1 MTWSPP
7 LSEHLNDRNISLP
20 PSRFRL
26 FILIYWLLFGI
37 VIVGMWTLLYD
48 GIIPIDAVSLSSSG
62 TPFQALYLAPFSH
75 EIPQH
80 LLTNVFTFFLLGVS
94 LTIITALF
102 RKLDS
107 RFYLCPFI
115 ACILFVTILP
125 FTFSTALLLVPNLE
139 LVDIVGFSG
148 IVSAVLGMTIVILSY
163 IIWKNF
169 ESLRFFIG
177 TILVSVAVFFLLPL
191 AEFRNAHAAVPNT
204 AHQIGFLYGVLI
216 TWLIG
221 AALMTKSKKRAYLY
235 LAALLAA
242 LFLPIILFGITVL
255 L

>member
-26 FILIYWLLFGI
+26 FILIYWLLLGI
-37 VIVGMWTLLYD
+37 VLVGMWSLLYD
-48 GIIPIDAVSLSSSG
+48 GIIPIDAVSLTSG
-62 TPFQALYLAPFSH
+62 STPFQALYLAPFCH
-75 EIPQH
+75 EMPHH

-94 LTIITALF
+94 LTIITALS
-102 RKLDS
+102 RKPDS

-115 ACILFVTILP
+115 ACILFITILP
-125 FTFSTALLLVPNLE
+125 FSFSTALLIVPNLQ
-139 LVDIVGFSG
+139 LVHIFGFSG
-148 IVSAVLGMTIVILSY
+148 IISAVLGMTIVILSFVV
-163 IIWKNF
+163 WKNF
-169 ESLRFFIG
+169 ESIRFLIG
-177 TILVSVAVFFLLPL
+177 TLLISAAVFLLLPL
-191 AEFRNAHAAVPNT
+191 AEIRNAFPAVPNA
-204 AHQIGFLYGVLI
+204 AHQIGLVYGVII

-221 AALMTKSKKRAYLY
+221 AALTTNSKKRAYLY

-242 LFLPIILFGITVL
+242 LFFPIILFGITVL